1 MIGKLNGKIDSI
13 FQDHLI
19 IDVGGVGYKVSC
31 SSKTLGK
38 LEVGTATSLFIE
50 THVRE
55 DNIQLF
61 GFPNNQEKHVFLLL
75 TTVKGVGTKV
85 ALSILSA
92 LSPDQISNSIAA
104 NDKSTYKSLPGVGPK
119 LWERIIIELK
129 DKVIGSTYSV
139 DSSPAGKINANSE
152 QGSISQDAI
161 SALANLGINKTDAY
175 RAVYEVLNSE
185 PNININDLI
194 RKSLK
199 QFAK

>member
-13 FQDHLI
+13 FQDYLI

-31 SSKTLGK
+31 SGKTLGK
-38 LEVGTATSLFIE
+38 LEVGTAASLLIE

-61 GFPNNQEKHVFLLL
+61 GFSNISEKQIFLLL

-85 ALSILSA
+85 ALSVLSA
-92 LSPDQISNSIAA
+92 LSPEQISNAIAA

-119 LWERIIIELK
+119 IWERVIIELK
-129 DKVIGSTYSV
+129 DKVMGAAYTV
-139 DSSPAGKINANSE
+139 DSGVVSKLGTKIE
-152 QGSISQDAI
+152 QTSISQDAI
-161 SALANLGINKTDAY
+161 SALANLGINKADAY
-175 RAVYEVLNSE
+175 RVVQEVIHNE
-185 PNININDLI
+185 PEININDLI

-199 QFAK
+199 QFAR